1 MSPLFLP
8 RFRANIY
15 RSSRLPIGRPL
26 ATLSLGILLALIGAL
41 LNGCG
46 GSSGGGSNPP
56 PPEQAAAT
64 PTISPASGTYAAAQ
78 TVTISDSTTG
88 AAIYYTTDGSTPTED
103 STKYTGAVTVSATE
117 TIEAIATASGY
128 TTSAVAT
135 ASFTINIPT
144 AATPTFSPG
153 AGTYTGAQSV
163 TISDATTGAAIYYT
177 TDGSTPTASSTKYA
191 GAITVS
197 ATETINAIAVAS
209 GYTNSAVASAAY
221 TINLP
226 AAATPTFTPAGG
238 SYKGAQSVTISDAT
252 AGAAIYYTTNGSMPT
267 AGSTHYAGAIT
278 VSATETIEAIA
289 IAGGY
294 TNSAVATAA
303 YTISAPP
310 NPQTIDTNII
320 TSYSFTVASGPGAPI
335 TYGYLSFAQFG
346 IAPGAPQGTAPGS
359 LASEQIL
366 NPGTNNQYSYVQTFV
381 GGPPISESL
390 YTSVNP
396 VYWLDQ
402 GPTTL
407 LDSATRTTTGAAG
420 SSTVQSAPQLVN
432 SVTLPFTGGSAMTGF
447 LANSGSGIFA
457 GASNSPDAYFVP
469 VASGTAS
476 LGTPVKLQPTTPVSA
491 NVSAIWA
498 DFGNHAEVVSG
509 TGATAVLNLYDS
521 NGAAMLS
528 APGGMISP
536 NATTGY
542 SVTPVAAGASPTVNV
557 PADYSGPSFL
567 LLYSQAV
574 ASGGT
579 NVGFSFV
586 QAGINGASPSV
597 TTGTVPNPNGGPFGL
612 VEAFVVD
619 APSST
624 PGIPQ
629 AVYFV
634 DQAAGS
640 GGTGLTLWKFN
651 VEATA
656 GPSNATTL
664 QFTLAGSS
672 TIQGAGATGAVGLIN
687 DDNALFVTA
696 PTGVYMVPKLSGG
709 SNDLNGAILIDQ
721 VSNIVGLQSDQS
733 GNILVL
739 NTTGYVGIS
748 AGGDSWFA
756 ANGGSAAVANPSVGT
771 SQY

>member
-1 MSPLFLP
+1 MLPLFLP

-15 RSSRLPIGRPL
+15 RSSRLPIGGPL
-26 ATLSLGILLALIGAL
+26 VTLALGVLLVGMGAF

-56 PPEQAAAT
+56 PPSVAAT
-64 PTISPASGTYAAAQ
+64 PAFSPAGGTYAAAQ
-78 TVTISDSTTG
+78 TVTISDSTAG
-88 AAIYYTTDGSTPTED
+88 AAIYYTTDGSTPTTG
-103 STKYTGAVTVSATE
+103 STKYTGAITVSATE
-117 TIEAIATASGY
+117 TIEAIATASGF
-128 TTSAVAT
+128 TNSAVAT
-135 ASFTINIPT
+135 ASYTINIPT
-144 AATPTFSPG
+144 AETPTFSPA

-191 GAITVS
+191 GALTVS
-197 ATETINAIAVAS
+197 STETISAIAGAS

-226 AAATPTFTPAGG
+226 IVATPTFTPAAG
-238 SYKGAQSVTISDAT
+238 SYTGAQSVTISDAT
-252 AGAAIYYTTNGSMPT
+252 AGAAIYYTTNGSTPT
-267 AGSTHYAGAIT
+267 ASSTRYSGAIT
-278 VSATETIEAIA
+278 VSATETIEAVA
-289 IAGGY
+289 TAGGY
-294 TNSAVATAA
+294 TNSAVAIAA

-320 TSYSFTVASGPGAPI
+320 TSYSFTVASGPGAPV
-335 TYGYLSFAQFG
+335 TYGYLSFTQYG
-346 IAPGAPQGTAPGS
+346 IAPGAPSGTAPS
-359 LASEQIL
+359 QLAFEQVT
-366 NPGTNNQYSYVQTFV
+366 NSNNNQYSYVQTFV
-381 GGPPISESL
+381 GGPSISESL
-390 YTSVNP
+390 YGSVNP

-476 LGTPVKLQPTTPVSA
+476 LGAPVKLQPTTPVSA
-491 NVSAIWA
+491 SVSAIWA

-509 TGATAVLNLYDS
+509 TGATAILNLYDS
-521 NGAAMLS
+521 NGAALLS

-536 NATTGY
+536 NGATGY
-542 SVTPVAAGASPTVNV
+542 NVTPIAAGASTAVNV

-574 ASGGT
+574 TSGGI

-586 QAGINGASPSV
+586 QAGVNGASPSV

-619 APSST
+619 APLSAS
-624 PGIPQ
+624 GIPQ
-629 AVYFV
+629 ALYFV

-651 VEATA
+651 VAATA

-672 TIQGAGATGAVGLIN
+672 TIQGGGTTGALGLIN
-687 DDNALFVTA
+687 DNNALFVAA

-739 NTTGYVGIS
+739 NKTGYVGIS